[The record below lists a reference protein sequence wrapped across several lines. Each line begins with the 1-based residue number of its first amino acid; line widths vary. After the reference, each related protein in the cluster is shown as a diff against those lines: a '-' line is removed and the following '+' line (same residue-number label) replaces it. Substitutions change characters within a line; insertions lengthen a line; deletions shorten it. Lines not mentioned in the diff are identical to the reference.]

1 MVNVV
6 HIIPQI
12 VMFVKKGTGKNV
24 FFLFLRFEKVNAH
37 EKEESCAFSFTK
49 SGCAFSL
56 TKSITAF
63 LICMGRR
70 AIVFCSMKRRRQH
83 RDVPDQGIVEHNDG

>member
-1 MVNVV
+1 MND
-6 HIIPQI
+6 PNA
-12 VMFVKKGTGKNV
+12 FVKCWIEKKRK
-24 FFLFLRFEKVNAH
+24 FADLRFEKVNAH

-70 AIVFCSMKRRRQH
+70 AIVLCSMKRRRQH